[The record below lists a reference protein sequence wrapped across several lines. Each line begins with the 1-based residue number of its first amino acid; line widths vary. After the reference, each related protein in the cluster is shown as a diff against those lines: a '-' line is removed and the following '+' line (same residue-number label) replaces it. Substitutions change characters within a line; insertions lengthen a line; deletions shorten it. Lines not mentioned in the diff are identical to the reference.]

1 MIQVPGTGWPNSI
14 VGSQGVTTTFLFT
27 QTSSWLVKVC
37 LTLWWTPSL
46 RHVHFHRQVFKSLF
60 LHRKVPNNWS
70 AVAVLPVQHS
80 AWCPVVHDQRRCCR
94 KWSLMRKSSEKSGK
108 YQWPKIW
115 QIWVIWIWE
124 FGIWLTYHHH
134 IIFIFSTCSSSSGL
148 ADHLHP
154 AGQKTR
160 AWFLSTTKLPRNLS
174 VKKVCILEIS
184 NFAGHW
190 WCTAFRIPCGTGM
203 LVVHSVSYREI
214 LISHLHVLLGRKC
227 IYPGTFILKASRCCM
242 CTEHYWAAS
251 TIIAKTSCVVVR
263 QPACMPGRDPL
274 IAFNFVQ
281 RIQVP
286 QHHLSKE

>member
-1 MIQVPGTGWPNSI
+1 MRLPCCHERSLKVVHGIHVSSISTANLDVSGISVRQKVVQHKVVPLRYSPRMVHVYSCEIVIFSSWVVSSIFLRVLFFQFHFHVWKGRVGAIGPHAALFRIHQIMLQMIQVPGTGWPNSV

-124 FGIWLTYHHH
+124 FGIWLTYHYHHHHH
-134 IIFIFSTCSSSSGL
+134 IIFIFSL
-148 ADHLHP
+148 ADD
-154 AGQKTR
+154 
-160 AWFLSTTKLPRNLS
+160 F
-174 VKKVCILEIS
+174 
-184 NFAGHW
+184 
-190 WCTAFRIPCGTGM
+190 
-203 LVVHSVSYREI
+203 
-214 LISHLHVLLGRKC
+214 
-227 IYPGTFILKASRCCM
+227 
-242 CTEHYWAAS
+242 
-251 TIIAKTSCVVVR
+251 
-263 QPACMPGRDPL
+263 QPAHRAP
-274 IAFNFVQ
+274 A
-281 RIQVP
+281 
-286 QHHLSKE
+286 